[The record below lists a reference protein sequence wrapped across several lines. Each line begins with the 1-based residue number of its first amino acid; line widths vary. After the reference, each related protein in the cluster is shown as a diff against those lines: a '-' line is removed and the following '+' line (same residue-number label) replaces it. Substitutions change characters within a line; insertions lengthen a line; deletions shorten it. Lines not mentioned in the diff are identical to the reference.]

1 MLWLALRPLTESNM
15 EHIAVSDR
23 SSSIATLNERRAVY
37 AKVGWRLVPFLFL
50 CYMLNFVDRVNISFA
65 HLQFQKDIGLSDA
78 AYGLGVG
85 LFFIGYVALEVPS
98 NLLLKRI
105 GARLTISR
113 IMLLWGFVSAGLMF
127 VQSPVQFYVA
137 RTLLGIA
144 EGGFFPGVVL
154 YLTYWFPSAKR
165 ARITSRLFLAV
176 AVAGTLGGP
185 VSGWIL
191 MHMNGAVG
199 LRGWQWLFLLEGAPA
214 ALVGLIAYF
223 YLDDRPTHAQWLT
236 ERERMIIAF
245 DLVADENLKTTACST
260 TFGQV
265 LRDPRIYLLSLGYM
279 VVPWASSVLNFWGP
293 SIIRKSGIANLADVG
308 LLSAVPY
315 IFGAGFM
322 ILVCR
327 SSDRTMERRWHFGA
341 VAVLTAVGLAFLPAV
356 SNDWL
361 ASIVLLT
368 VATAGYL
375 TAVALFW
382 TIPPAYLSGPAAA
395 GGIGLVSCIG
405 QSGGLVAPVVFS
417 WSNSLTNSASAGFYV
432 VAGVIVC
439 AGLSILIGVPAS
451 RLHERRSDI

>member
-1 MLWLALRPLTESNM
+1 MDPT
-15 EHIAVSDR
+15 AVSELNNLTL
-23 SSSIATLNERRAVY
+23 SSGASRAAY
-37 AKVGWRLVPFLFL
+37 AKVGWRLIPFLFL
-50 CYMLNFVDRVNISFA
+50 CYMLNFIDRVNISFA
-65 HLQFQKDIGLSDA
+65 HLQFQKDLGLSDA

-98 NLLLKRI
+98 NLLLKKI

-113 IMLLWGFVSAGLMF
+113 IMTLWGLVSAGMMF
-127 VQSPVQFYVA
+127 VQTPMQFYVA

-154 YLTYWFPSAKR
+154 YLTYWFPSARR

-191 MHMNGAVG
+191 THMNGNSG
-199 LRGWQWLFLLEGAPA
+199 LYGWQWLFLIEGAPA
-214 ALVGLIAYF
+214 ALVGILAYF
-223 YLDDRPTHAQWLT
+223 YLDDKPTNARWLSDT
-236 ERERMIIAF
+236 ERSIIEA
-245 DLVADENLKTTACST
+245 DLAADEKQKKAVTSA

-265 LRDPRIYLLSLGYM
+265 LRDPRVYLLALGYM

-293 SIIRKSGIANLADVG
+293 SIIRHSGISNLADVG
-308 LLSAVPY
+308 LLSSVPY
-315 IFGAGFM
+315 IFGAAFM

-327 SSDRTMERRWHFGA
+327 HSDRVMERRWHFGA
-341 VAVLTAVGLAFLPAV
+341 VAFLTAAGIALLPATA
-356 SNDWL
+356 NNWM
-361 ASIVLLT
+361 ASIALLT
-368 VATAGYL
+368 VATMGYL

-405 QSGGLVAPVVFS
+405 QSGGLVAPVVFT
-417 WSNSLTNSASAGFYV
+417 WGNSITKSASVGFYL
-432 VAGVIVC
+432 VAAVIVC
-439 AGLSILIGVPAS
+439 AGLAILLGVPAS
-451 RLHERRSDI
+451 RLRERRANS